1 MIILFF
7 TYHPFNSHILRVQSK
22 DTKLPLKWLAP
33 EVLQSQQFSTQ
44 SDVWAYG
51 VLTWEII
58 TRGMVPYGM
67 LKNWKGL
74 IKINFVSIILS
85 F

>member
-1 MIILFF
+1 MTVAEQKYNLQVFRQLSLK
-7 TYHPFNSHILRVQSK
+7 YNLHILRVQSK

-67 LKNWKGL
+67 LKNWKG
-74 IKINFVSIILS
+74 
-85 F
+85 